1 MMYTSSTSVGQRTKP
16 TCNAAAALTRAA
28 TRHQSA
34 PHSTTQH
41 HKAPHTQHD
50 TRLERRHATRTDGRE
65 RGVPAR
71 DPPPPQ
77 DSPRAHTAQH
87 ASHAAPP
94 TALYWGGHGAH
105 IVSKMPRGGTRTH
118 PRAWFVSSYG
128 ARPSDG
134 VRGQTMWRP
143 RGHARPRGARHA
155 ALGALARETCTCPA
169 RPRRPRAVSAAADAS
184 PALARRI
191 VLLLLLLALELGLL
205 LHLLLDLLGGLH
217 LARRRQRSV
226 APVDHRILPFFGQR
240 LLHARLDVVGGE
252 AREAAEEAVHDH
264 LRVVV
269 LDRHRRPALRVRLC
283 SLILFESER
292 DRRRRLV

>member
-105 IVSKMPRGGTRTH
+105 IVSKMPRG
-118 PRAWFVSSYG
+118 
-128 ARPSDG
+128 
-134 VRGQTMWRP
+134 
-143 RGHARPRGARHA
+143 
-155 ALGALARETCTCPA
+155 ALARSA
-169 RPRRPRAVSAAADAS
+169 LPRTPHLPLPDASSCFFFCSRLSLACSSICFLISSAVFILRDAVSGA
-184 PALARRI
+184 
-191 VLLLLLLALELGLL
+191 
-205 LHLLLDLLGGLH
+205 
-217 LARRRQRSV
+217 
-226 APVDHRILPFFGQR
+226 
-240 LLHARLDVVGGE
+240 
-252 AREAAEEAVHDH
+252 
-264 LRVVV
+264 
-269 LDRHRRPALRVRLC
+269 
-283 SLILFESER
+283 
-292 DRRRRLV
+292 